1 MVLRDVR
8 DAKTKKSTI
17 QRLKTKADAKWSK
30 RKSKKHRKKNR
41 LTTKKNTNKS
51 IVFLEKKDVIQKEE
65 IQEEKHVCSICCE
78 EKKKLK
84 YINCKRGGLQNINF
98 GRYGDSCKDKS
109 ICKICTVKCDYA
121 CPFCKVHS
129 LRSLKNR
136 FKQKK
141 ACFAVKEERR
151 RLKNLIKL
159 RN

>member
-8 DAKTKKSTI
+8 DTKTQKSTI
-17 QRLKTKADAKWSK
+17 QRLKTRADAKWAK

-41 LTTKKNTNKS
+41 LTITKNTNKS

-65 IQEEKHVCSICCE
+65 IEEKEVCSICCE
-78 EKKKLK
+78 ERKKLK

-98 GRYGDSCKDKS
+98 GRYGDCCKDKS
-109 ICKICTVKCDYA
+109 ICKNCTVKCDYY

-151 RLKNLIKL
+151 RLKNLIKT
-159 RN
+159 